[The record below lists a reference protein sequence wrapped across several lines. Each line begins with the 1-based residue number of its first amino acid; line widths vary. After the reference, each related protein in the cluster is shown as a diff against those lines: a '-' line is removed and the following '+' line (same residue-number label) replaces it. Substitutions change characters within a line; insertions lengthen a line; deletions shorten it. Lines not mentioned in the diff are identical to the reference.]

1 MTPSMNPTAAPPP
14 SAIPEATPET
24 TPEATPPTPEAGPAI
39 PPTFVQA
46 MRQFLSPKRLAANRR
61 NAQFSTG
68 PRTEQGKKSA
78 RLNASRHGITGQ
90 VRLLPDA
97 ERKAVEAFCAPI
109 IASFAPANGDEVQ
122 LVRNIAEAQW
132 RLNRS
137 RAVEENIFA
146 QHIGYRKD
154 CTIAGD
160 NEQIADALHMAS
172 AFSEQPEVFDRLS
185 LYEQRIRRGMEKD
198 RQQLELN
205 QNKRKAA
212 EAHAL
217 GEAKLLRQYAAQNGE
232 VFDPEGEAKENGG
245 LVFSIDRLDTSII
258 RDYRLKTARQATT
271 QWIPCAKAA

>member
-1 MTPSMNPTAAPPP
+1 MTPSMNPANASQP
-14 SAIPEATPET
+14 SAIPQAIPEATT
-24 TPEATPPTPEAGPAI
+24 PTPETSAPI
-39 PPTFVQA
+39 PRTFTQA

-68 PRTEQGKKSA
+68 PRTEQGKKGA

-97 ERKAVEAFCAPI
+97 ERRAVEAFCAPI
-109 IASFAPANGDEVQ
+109 IASFAPANGDEIQ

-160 NEQIADALHMAS
+160 NPQIADALHMAT
-172 AFSEQPEVFDRLS
+172 AFCEHPEVFDHLS

-198 RQQLELN
+198 RKQLDLD

-212 EAHAL
+212 EAQAL
-217 GEAKLLRQYAAQNGE
+217 EEAKLLRQYAAQNGE

-245 LVFSIDRLDTSII
+245 LVFSFDRLDRSII
-258 RDYRLKTARQATT
+258 RDYRLQMARNAATAWVPSTR
-271 QWIPCAKAA
+271 AA

>member
-1 MTPSMNPTAAPPP
+1 MTPSMNPANAPEP
-14 SAIPEATPET
+14 SAIPEIPEAPIPET
-24 TPEATPPTPEAGPAI
+24 PI
-39 PPTFVQA
+39 PPTFAQA

-61 NAQFSTG
+61 NAQSSTG
-68 PRTEQGKKSA
+68 PRTEQGKKGS
-78 RLNASRHGITGQ
+78 RLNAHRHGITGQ

-97 ERKAVEAFCAPI
+97 ERRAVEAFCAPI
-109 IASFAPANGDEVQ
+109 IASFAPANGDEIQ

-132 RLNRS
+132 RLNRA
-137 RAVEENIFA
+137 RAIEENIFA

-160 NEQIADALHMAS
+160 NPQIADALHMAS
-172 AFSEQPEVFDRLS
+172 AFSEQKEDFDRLT

-198 RQQLELN
+198 RKQLELD

-217 GEAKLLRQYAAQNGE
+217 GEAKLLRQYAALHHE

-245 LVFSIDRLDTSII
+245 LVFSFDRLDRSIL
-258 RDYRLKTARQATT
+258 RDYRLKIARNAADAWVPST
-271 QWIPCAKAA
+271 KAA

>member
-1 MTPSMNPTAAPPP
+1 MTPSMDFPTT
-14 SAIPEATPET
+14 ATPA
-24 TPEATPPTPEAGPAI
+24 PETPP
-39 PPTFVQA
+39 PPTFAQA

-68 PRTEQGKKSA
+68 PRTEQGKKNA
-78 RLNASRHGITGQ
+78 RLNAHRHGITGQ

-97 ERKAVEAFCAPI
+97 ERRAVEAFCAPI
-109 IASFAPANGDEVQ
+109 IASFAPANGDEIQ
-122 LVRNIAEAQW
+122 LVRNISEAQW

-160 NEQIADALHMAS
+160 NPQIADALHMAS

-198 RQQLELN
+198 RRN
-205 QNKRKAA
+205 WTWTKIN
-212 EAHAL
+212 
-217 GEAKLLRQYAAQNGE
+217 
-232 VFDPEGEAKENGG
+232 
-245 LVFSIDRLDTSII
+245 
-258 RDYRLKTARQATT
+258 ARQPKLTRWKKPSYSASTPHST
-271 QWIPCAKAA
+271 MRFSTPKAKQRRTVGWFFRLTVSTAPLFAITA